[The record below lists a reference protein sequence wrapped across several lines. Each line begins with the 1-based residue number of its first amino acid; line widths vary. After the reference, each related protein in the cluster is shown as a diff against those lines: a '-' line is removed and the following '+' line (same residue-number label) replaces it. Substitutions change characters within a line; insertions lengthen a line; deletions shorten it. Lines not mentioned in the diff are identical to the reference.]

1 MKAVFAKRHFTTTYG
16 NTYVTLTGAY
26 GAAAKTNDKLI
37 KLFGTLTG
45 HLRTLTGLQKN
56 WACCMTHVRPHLRET
71 LTGAYGTAA
80 GTQYLS
86 WKSAYAQAQRLV
98 TWICHFL
105 PTMMGCWTS
114 SAYLLDLQGL

>member
-1 MKAVFAKRHFTTTYG
+1 MDLCLREYLRVLTEAYGTAVEALFAKRHFTTTYG

-26 GAAAKTNDKLI
+26 GAAAETTDKLI

-45 HLRTLTGLQKN
+45 HLRTLTGLQKK

-80 GTQYLS
+80 RTRYF
-86 WKSAYAQAQRLV
+86 K
-98 TWICHFL
+98 
-105 PTMMGCWTS
+105 
-114 SAYLLDLQGL
+114 D

>member
-1 MKAVFAKRHFTTTYG
+1 MEAVFAKRHSTTTYG
-16 NTYVTLTGAY
+16 NTYATLTGAY
-26 GAAAKTNDKLI
+26 GAAAETTDKLI

-80 GTQYLS
+80 GIRNLS
-86 WKSAYAQAQRLV
+86 SKSAWDSNIAISGHGYMQVCVDNNGFVFASNASDF
-98 TWICHFL
+98 C
-105 PTMMGCWTS
+105 
-114 SAYLLDLQGL
+114 